1 MKSDR
6 MYIIMGLVTDPDVHE
21 KPCTVGDLEWRLMD
35 DPECPSYS
43 YDYLSLED
51 LLFDNP
57 NLPMVYVP

>member
-6 MYIIMGLVTDPDVHE
+6 MYIVMGLVSDPDAHDL
-21 KPCTVGDLEWRLMD
+21 PCTLGDIEWRLVD
-35 DPECPSYS
+35 DPDNPSYS
-43 YDYLSLED
+43 YDYLSLES